1 MLRRAL
7 VLAMLAVVLVTFVNP
22 TTAAAQNKIIDA
34 VKNAGKGFWGLMVRT
49 PEAVLVDVSSA
60 AANLFSGAAVVLSDI
75 FAIGDRT
82 AGEFVFDRIF
92 SDGLSEIACFTHEGA
107 TSAVELGTRRD
118 FADVPIN
125 REEFV
130 QRREIFHKKAYR
142 TFPYA
147 MKSLGLAVLDLTTG
161 IPANVCTMFGLTD
174 ASEKI
179 TKAADSAAETMF
191 GKIQW
196 KYEHE

>member
-1 MLRRAL
+1 LRRIL
-7 VLAMLAVVLVTFVNP
+7 VLAVLFVVLVTFGNP
-22 TTAAAQNKIIDA
+22 NTAAAQSKAIDA
-34 VKNAGKGFWGLMVRT
+34 VKNVGKGFWGLMVRT

-60 AANLFSGAAVVLSDI
+60 LANLFSGAAVVFSDI
-75 FAIGDRT
+75 FSIGDRT

-92 SDGLSEIACFTHEGA
+92 SDGLDEIACFTHEGA
-107 TSAVELGTRRD
+107 SSAIELGTRRD
-118 FADVPIN
+118 FADIPIE

-147 MKSLGLAVLDLTTG
+147 VKSLGLAVLDFTTG
-161 IPANVCTMFGLTD
+161 IPANVCTMIGLTD